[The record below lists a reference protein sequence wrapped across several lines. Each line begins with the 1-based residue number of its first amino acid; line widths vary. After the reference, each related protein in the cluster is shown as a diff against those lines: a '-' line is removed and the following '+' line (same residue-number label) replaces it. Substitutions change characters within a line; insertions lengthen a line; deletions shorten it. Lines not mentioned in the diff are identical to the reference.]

1 MLIIALFTSLCLA
14 MPVAAAAFYVG
25 NFTALTVLCV
35 YVTIVSLG
43 LFVLALRGTHEAE
56 AELDEA

>member
-14 MPVAAAAFYVG
+14 LPVAAVAFYLG
-25 NFTALTVLCV
+25 NFAMLTWLCV
-35 YVTIVSLG
+35 YVTAVSLG
-43 LFVLALRGTHEAE
+43 LFVLALRGTHGDD